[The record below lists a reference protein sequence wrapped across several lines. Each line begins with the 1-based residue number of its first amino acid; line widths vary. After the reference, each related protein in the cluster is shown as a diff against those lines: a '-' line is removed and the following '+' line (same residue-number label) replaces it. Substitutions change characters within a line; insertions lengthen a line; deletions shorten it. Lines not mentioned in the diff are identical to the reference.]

1 MPTFTVIY
9 NVLLDVVSVRG
20 NSPVG
25 SVLSLSAM
33 IHLGDFLVENLGI
46 KFSV

>member
-20 NSPVG
+20 NSLLECFVPKNN
-25 SVLSLSAM
+25 
-33 IHLGDFLVENLGI
+33 D
-46 KFSV
+46 